1 MNNKDLDKNWQNW
14 LQENLGRNCDPYELL
29 ERLRNNGFSED
40 SIKMAMGENYPP
52 EWEKYDDKID
62 YEGFAKAPL
71 TRADYNL
78 DALKVNTDK
87 LQIFVI
93 DNFLSKIECENVINT
108 VTPHLRP
115 STITRENED
124 KAYRTSATS
133 DMALMTDPAAK
144 DIVDRLDHK
153 IAATLGINLS
163 YSEGIQAQRYLMGQ
177 EFKKHTDYFQPGTAE
192 YKKYAGKR
200 GQRTW
205 TFMVYLNNVEQGGET
220 KFFAIDKLFQPLQGR
235 AVVWNSLYPNGKV
248 NSNTLH
254 AGLPVEKGEKIIITK
269 WFRVKGEGSIYYE

>member
-1 MNNKDLDKNWQNW
+1 MENKDLDENWRNW
-14 LQENLGRNCDPYELL
+14 LQENLDRNCDPHELHEIL
-29 ERLRNNGFSED
+29 IKNGFSEY
-40 SIKMAMGENYPP
+40 SIKTAMGENYPLD
-52 EWEKYDDKID
+52 WEKYNDSID
-62 YEGFAKAPL
+62 YEGFAQAPL
-71 TRADYNL
+71 TKVGHNL
-78 DALKVNTDK
+78 NTVKINTDK
-87 LQIFVI
+87 LQIFII
-93 DNFLSKIECENVINT
+93 DDFLSKIECENVINT

-153 IAATLGINLS
+153 IAAALGVNLS
-163 YSEGIQAQRYLMGQ
+163 YSEGIQAQRYLVGQ
-177 EFKKHTDYFQPGTAE
+177 EFKKHTDYFQPGTEE

-205 TFMVYLNNVEQGGET
+205 TFMVYLNNVVQGGET
-220 KFFAIDKLFQPLQGR
+220 KFFAIDKEFQPLRGR
-235 AVVWNSLYPNGKV
+235 AVVWNSLYPDGNV

-254 AGLPVEKGEKIIITK
+254 AGLPVKKGEKIIITK
-269 WFRVKGEGSIYYE
+269 WFRVKGEGPIYYE

>member
-1 MNNKDLDKNWQNW
+1 MDNKDLDENWQNW
-14 LQENLGRNCDPYELL
+14 LQENLERNCDPHELHGTL
-29 ERLRNNGFSED
+29 VKNGFSED
-40 SIKMAMGENYPP
+40 SIRSAMGENYPP
-52 EWEKYDDKID
+52 DWEKHSDQID

-71 TRADYNL
+71 TRTDYNL
-78 DALKVNTDK
+78 DALKVNTNK
-87 LQIFVI
+87 LQIFVM
-93 DNFLSKIECENVINT
+93 DNFLSKIECEEVINT

-115 STITRENED
+115 STVTRENED

-133 DMALMTDPAAK
+133 DMVLMTDPLAK

-163 YSEGIQAQRYLMGQ
+163 YSEGIQAQRYLVGQ
-177 EFKKHTDYFQPGTAE
+177 EFKKHTDYFQPGTEE

-205 TFMVYLNNVEQGGET
+205 TFMVYLNDVEQGGAT
-220 KFFAIDKLFQPLQGR
+220 RFFAIDKAFQPLQGR
-235 AVVWNSLYPNGKV
+235 AVVWNSLYPDGRV
-248 NSNTLH
+248 NRHTLH

-269 WFRVKGEGSIYYE
+269 WFRVKGDGPIYYE